1 MAGGAGGQI
10 RWEGERARRWLG
22 HAAAIDRQ
30 LAPVTQ
36 LLFDG
41 AQLAAGERVLDV
53 GCGSGPTTRRAA
65 GLVGPDG
72 WVGGIDVSAD
82 MLAAAEEAGAGDPTN
97 ERIDWIAADV
107 GSWAPTIEPVDAVI
121 SRFGVMFFDDP
132 VTAFANL
139 AAACRPGGRLCA
151 MVWDRRDRSAL
162 FEVPLAA
169 TVGVLAAHGLPIEP
183 PPVDEAAFSLHE
195 PAVVTALLT
204 AAGWSD
210 AEAVVHPV
218 QLPAGGGVGPEAAA
232 DVLID
237 VGPSRALTEGV
248 GASVRAEVVEAI
260 AAALAGHLDGDG
272 HVVLAGSVLRV
283 QARRR

>member
-1 MAGGAGGQI
+1 MSAASGQV
-10 RWEGERARRWLG
+10 RWEGERVARWV
-22 HAAAIDRQ
+22 AAAEAIDRQ

-41 AQLAAGERVLDV
+41 AALAPGERVLDV
-53 GCGSGPTTRRAA
+53 GCGTGPTTRHAA
-65 GLVGPDG
+65 ELVGPGG

-82 MLAAAEEAGAGDPTN
+82 MLAAAAASDPTI
-97 ERIDWIAADV
+97 EWIRADV
-107 GSWAPTIEPVDAVI
+107 ATWHPDIEPVDVVI

-139 AAACRPGGRLCA
+139 AATCKPGGRLCA

-169 TVGVLAAHGLPIEP
+169 TAEVLAAHGLPVEP

-195 PAVVTALLT
+195 PAVVASLLA
-204 AAGWSD
+204 AAGWSE

-218 QLPAGGGVGPEAAA
+218 RMPAGGGVGPDAAA
-232 DVLID
+232 EVLIG
-237 VGPSRALTEGV
+237 VGPSRVLTEGV
-248 GASVRAEVVEAI
+248 DEAVRREVLAAI
-260 AAALAGHLDGDG
+260 AAALTDHLDGAG
-272 HVVLAGSVLRV
+272 HVVLGGSVVRV